1 MADRLPRLG
10 FLGVGWI
17 GRQRMEALARAAAA
31 RVVAVADRDGEV
43 ACSAAH
49 AVGCE
54 VACES
59 LDELLAH
66 ELDGVVIATPTALHA
81 AQVEDVLERGLA
93 VFCQKPLGRTLEETR
108 RLIELARQ
116 ADLALGVD
124 MSYRHLAA
132 VEAALRELQAGRIG
146 EPYAAELVFHNAYG
160 PDKAW
165 VRDVGLAGG
174 GALIDL
180 GPHLVD
186 LAGLFLGELSVEA
199 VHADLFA
206 AGRRLE
212 PDPDGV
218 EDLALAQISL
228 TRERVVR
235 LGCSWWIPAG
245 RDAVIEATFY
255 GPEGAL
261 RIANVGGSFYDFEA
275 LALHGRVS
283 ETLARPPDD
292 WGGRALVAWSRR
304 LAADR
309 GFEPEIESLV
319 EVAAVIDAIYGR
331 SVRSGIV

>member
-1 MADRLPRLG
+1 VVERLPRLG

-17 GRQRMEALARAAAA
+17 GRQRMEALDQAGTGC
-31 RVVAVADRDGEV
+31 VVAVADRDRE
-43 ACSAAH
+43 AARSAAG

-54 VACES
+54 AVCEG
-59 LDELLAH
+59 LDALLDH

-81 AQVEDVLERGLA
+81 TQVEDVLERGLP
-93 VFCQKPLGRTLEETR
+93 VFCQKPLGRPLVETR
-108 RLIELARQ
+108 RLVDRARP

-132 VEAALRELQAGRIG
+132 VAAALRELRAGRIG
-146 EPYAAELVFHNAYG
+146 EPYAADLVFHNAYG
-160 PDKAW
+160 PDKPW
-165 VRDVGLAGG
+165 VRDVELAGG

-180 GPHLVD
+180 GPHLLD
-186 LAGLFLGELSVEA
+186 LARLFLGELSVAA

-245 RDAVIEATFY
+245 QDAVIEATFY

-261 RIANVGGSFYDFEA
+261 RVANVGGSFYDFEA
-275 LALHGRVS
+275 LALHGRMA
-283 ETLARPPDD
+283 ETLARSPDD
-292 WGGRALVAWSRR
+292 WGGRALVAWSRS
-304 LAADR
+304 LAVGR
-309 GFEPEIESLV
+309 GFDPEVESLV
-319 EVAAVIDAIYGR
+319 DVAAVIDAVYGR
-331 SVRSGIV
+331 GVRSGVV